1 MFKKFLVM
9 ALVAIPMMVQAQ
21 GLKFGSVSPTEV
33 AMLMPEYSSA
43 QAALKQKSDEF
54 DKQIKPVMDEY
65 EKLLGEYQTLEKN
78 KAGDTALEAKY
89 NQIADVQKRIQ
100 DFRQKASEDLQK
112 DQETYMGQIQ
122 QKLNNAIQQVGAE
135 GGYAGIIDSGTLLYR
150 GAQIEDVTPK
160 VKAKLG
166 IK

>member
-1 MFKKFLVM
+1 MFKKILVM
-9 ALVAIPMMVQAQ
+9 ALVAIPMLVQAQ
-21 GLKFGSVSPTEV
+21 ALKLGSVNPSEV
-33 AMLMPEYSSA
+33 AMLMPEYTSA
-43 QAALKQKSDEF
+43 QKTEEY
-54 DKQIKPVMDEY
+54 DKQIKPVVDEY
-65 EKLLGEYQTLEKN
+65 EKLVAEYQELEKS
-78 KAGDTALEAKY
+78 KAADNLLEAKY

-112 DQETYMGQIQ
+112 DQETFMGQIQ

-135 GGYAGIIDSGTLLYR
+135 GGYSAIIDAGTLLFR

>member
-1 MFKKFLVM
+1 MFKKILVM
-9 ALVAIPMMVQAQ
+9 ALVAIPMLVQAQ
-21 GLKFGSVSPTEV
+21 ALKLGSVNPSEV
-33 AMLMPEYSSA
+33 AMLMPEYTSA
-43 QAALKQKSDEF
+43 QNAIKQKTEEY
-54 DKQIKPVMDEY
+54 DKQIKPVVDEY
-65 EKLLGEYQTLEKN
+65 EKLVAEYQELEKS
-78 KAGDTALEAKY
+78 KAADNLLEAKY

-112 DQETYMGQIQ
+112 DQETFMGQIQ

-135 GGYAGIIDSGTLLYR
+135 GGYSAIIDAGTLLFR